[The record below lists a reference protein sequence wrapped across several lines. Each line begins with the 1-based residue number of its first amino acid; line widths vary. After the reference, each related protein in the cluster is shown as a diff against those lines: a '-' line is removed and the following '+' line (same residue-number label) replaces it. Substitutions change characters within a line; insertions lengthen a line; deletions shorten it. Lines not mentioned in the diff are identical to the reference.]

1 MVQLHWSLTSEASNS
16 AYSRTTVQLQEA
28 TENVF
33 ANLCLL
39 HFDDALNIENAS
51 VTFFNLENSV
61 NYKKERERDSSGS
74 IP

>member
-1 MVQLHWSLTSEASNS
+1 MHVNAPLEPSSEEALTS

-33 ANLCLL
+33 AKLCLL
-39 HFDDALNIENAS
+39 HFDDALNIKNAS
-51 VTFFNLENSV
+51 ATFFNLENSV
-61 NYKKERERDSSGS
+61 NCKKRDSSGL